1 MKRISFL
8 SLAAAVVF
16 FGGCATK
23 DVVFTQTPLCQ
34 APIAEV
40 SLQNITQK
48 TSQTTLSKD
57 EYKNILI
64 QILKG
69 TNCLTI
75 VPKNQN
81 NTYALS
87 ATYEVNL
94 DTQEKKEMLS
104 SQSTHTLKA
113 KVTLYITGQNEIR
126 QEVGQSM
133 LQAQEKRVLGL
144 GEKEEISREDE
155 MNALKNSTLIAVK
168 NFISSLQNQTPE
180 AQVAQDSQTN
190 QDSQDSQT
198 QQPQGE

>member
-1 MKRISFL
+1 MKRISLL
-8 SLAAAVVF
+8 SLAASIVF

-48 TSQTTLSKD
+48 SSHTSISKD
-57 EYKNILI
+57 EYKNILT
-64 QILKG
+64 QILEG

-75 VPKNQN
+75 VPKNQD

-87 ATYEVNL
+87 ATYEVDL
-94 DTQEKKEMLS
+94 DTQEKKEALS

-113 KVTLYITGQNEIR
+113 KVTLYITGKDEIR

-155 MNALKNSTLIAVK
+155 SNALRNSTLIAIK
-168 NFISSLQNQTPE
+168 NFISSLQNQTTQAP
-180 AQVAQDSQTN
+180 QTN
-190 QDSQDSQT
+190 QNSQT
-198 QQPQGE
+198 QEPQGE

>member
-1 MKRISFL
+1 MKRISLL
-8 SLAAAVVF
+8 SLAASIVF

-48 TSQTTLSKD
+48 SSHTSISKD
-57 EYKNILI
+57 EYKNILT
-64 QILKG
+64 QILEG

-75 VPKNQN
+75 VPKNQD

-87 ATYEVNL
+87 ATYEVDL
-94 DTQEKKEMLS
+94 DTQEKKEALS

-113 KVTLYITGQNEIR
+113 KVTLYITGKDEIR

-155 MNALKNSTLIAVK
+155 SNALRNSTLIAIK
-168 NFISSLQNQTPE
+168 NFISSLQNQVSETTTQPT
-180 AQVAQDSQTN
+180 VDN
-190 QDSQDSQT
+190 QPQT
-198 QQPQGE
+198 QNSEASEAK

>member
-1 MKRISFL
+1 MKRISLL
-8 SLAAAVVF
+8 SLAASIVF

-48 TSQTTLSKD
+48 SSHTSISKD
-57 EYKNILI
+57 EYKNILT
-64 QILKG
+64 QILEG

-75 VPKNQN
+75 VPKNQD

-87 ATYEVNL
+87 ATYEVDL
-94 DTQEKKEMLS
+94 DTQEKKEALS

-113 KVTLYITGQNEIR
+113 KVTLYITGKDEIR

-155 MNALKNSTLIAVK
+155 SNALRNSTLIAIK
-168 NFISSLQNQTPE
+168 NFISSLQNQANETTTQPTTDD
-180 AQVAQDSQTN
+180 QP
-190 QDSQDSQT
+190 QT
-198 QQPQGE
+198 QNPESSEAK

>member
-1 MKRISFL
+1 MKRISLL
-8 SLAAAVVF
+8 SLAASIVF

-48 TSQTTLSKD
+48 SSHTSISKD
-57 EYKNILI
+57 EYKNILT
-64 QILKG
+64 QILEG

-75 VPKNQN
+75 VPKNQD

-87 ATYEVNL
+87 ATYEVDL
-94 DTQEKKEMLS
+94 DTQEKKEALS

-113 KVTLYITGQNEIR
+113 KVTLYITGKDEIR

-155 MNALKNSTLIAVK
+155 SNALRNSTLIAIK
-168 NFISSLQNQTPE
+168 NFISSIQNQTTQAP
-180 AQVAQDSQTN
+180 QTN
-190 QDSQDSQT
+190 QNSQT
-198 QQPQGE
+198 QEPQGE

>member
-1 MKRISFL
+1 MKRISLL
-8 SLAAAVVF
+8 SLAASIVF

-48 TSQTTLSKD
+48 SSHTSISKD
-57 EYKNILI
+57 EYKNILT
-64 QILKG
+64 QILEG

-75 VPKNQN
+75 VPKNQD

-87 ATYEVNL
+87 ATYEVDL
-94 DTQEKKEMLS
+94 DTQEKKEALS

-113 KVTLYITGQNEIR
+113 KVTLYITGKDEIR

-133 LQAQEKRVLGL
+133 LQAQEKKVLGL

-155 MNALKNSTLIAVK
+155 SNALRNSTLIAIK
-168 NFISSLQNQTPE
+168 NFISSIQNQTTQAP
-180 AQVAQDSQTN
+180 QTN
-190 QDSQDSQT
+190 QNSQT
-198 QQPQGE
+198 QEPQGE

>member
-1 MKRISFL
+1 MKRISLL
-8 SLAAAVVF
+8 SLAASIVF

-48 TSQTTLSKD
+48 SSHTTLSKD
-57 EYKNILI
+57 EYKNILT
-64 QILKG
+64 QILEG

-75 VPKNQN
+75 VSKNQE

-87 ATYEVNL
+87 ATYEVDL
-94 DTQEKKEMLS
+94 YTQEKKEMLS
-104 SQSTHTLKA
+104 SQSIHTLKA
-113 KVTLYITGQNEIR
+113 KVTLYITSQNEIR

-144 GEKEEISREDE
+144 GEEEEISREDE
-155 MNALKNSTLIAVK
+155 SNALRNSTLIAIK
-168 NFISSLQNQTPE
+168 NFISSIQNQTTQAP
-180 AQVAQDSQTN
+180 QTSQN
-190 QDSQDSQT
+190 SQT
-198 QQPQGE
+198 QESQGE

>member
-1 MKRISFL
+1 MKRISLL
-8 SLAAAVVF
+8 SLAASIVF

-48 TSQTTLSKD
+48 SSHTSISKD
-57 EYKNILI
+57 EYKNILA
-64 QILKG
+64 QILEG

-75 VPKNQN
+75 VPKNQD

-87 ATYEVNL
+87 ATYEVDL
-94 DTQEKKEMLS
+94 DTQEKKEALS

-113 KVTLYITGQNEIR
+113 KVTLYITGKDEIR

-155 MNALKNSTLIAVK
+155 SNALRNSTLIAIK
-168 NFISSLQNQTPE
+168 NFISSIQNQVSESVTQST
-180 AQVAQDSQTN
+180 ADN
-190 QDSQDSQT
+190 QPQT
-198 QQPQGE
+198 QNSEASEAK

>member
-1 MKRISFL
+1 MKRISLL
-8 SLAAAVVF
+8 SLATSIVF

-48 TSQTTLSKD
+48 SSHTSISKD
-57 EYKNILI
+57 EYKNILT
-64 QILKG
+64 QILEG

-75 VPKNQN
+75 VPKNQD

-87 ATYEVNL
+87 ATYEVDL
-94 DTQEKKEMLS
+94 DTQEKKEALS

-113 KVTLYITGQNEIR
+113 KVTLYITGKDEIR

-155 MNALKNSTLIAVK
+155 SNALRNSTLIAIK
-168 NFISSLQNQTPE
+168 NFISSIQNQTTQAP
-180 AQVAQDSQTN
+180 QTN
-190 QDSQDSQT
+190 QNSQT
-198 QQPQGE
+198 QEPQGE

>member
-1 MKRISFL
+1 MKRISLL
-8 SLAAAVVF
+8 SLAASIVF
-16 FGGCATK
+16 FGGCSTK

-48 TSQTTLSKD
+48 SSHTSISKD
-57 EYKNILI
+57 EYKNILT
-64 QILKG
+64 QILEG

-75 VPKNQN
+75 VPKNQD

-87 ATYEVNL
+87 ATYEVDL
-94 DTQEKKEMLS
+94 DTQEKKEALS

-113 KVTLYITGQNEIR
+113 KVTLYITGKDEIR

-155 MNALKNSTLIAVK
+155 SNALRNSTLIAIK
-168 NFISSLQNQTPE
+168 NFISSIQNQTTQAP
-180 AQVAQDSQTN
+180 QTN
-190 QDSQDSQT
+190 QNSQT
-198 QQPQGE
+198 QEPQGE